1 MVGHVFSQYIYFSLS
16 VLSCFGV
23 IDCSQDKYDNEQK
36 RSTYVHAFLLDD
48 FKKNEEMLLNIHGFF
63 YFRDKCVVNYHMVRG
78 NCPGKKMKKKIVLE
92 TTGDI

>member
-23 IDCSQDKYDNEQK
+23 IDCGQDKYDNEQK

-48 FKKNEEMLLNIHGFF
+48 FKTNEEMLLNIHGFF
-63 YFRDKCVVNYHMVRG
+63 ILGINVLLIIIWFEETVQVR
-78 NCPGKKMKKKIVLE
+78 K
-92 TTGDI
+92 